1 VSQTVFGFGSAHGF
15 NLLDG
20 EPGIVFFGYFHDME
34 PLEIA
39 VRARFLLQNIGLAYE
54 RIGRDRS
61 PETVLQRQPILSL
74 LSRISVE
81 VLAPENCDRERLAA
95 KIDEYQ
101 PEARKVEVSILTPAE
116 IEQWIK
122 DEYEKMKF

>member
-1 VSQTVFGFGSAHGF
+1 
-15 NLLDG
+15 
-20 EPGIVFFGYFHDME
+20 M
-34 PLEIA
+34 
-39 VRARFLLQNIGLAYE
+39 RARFLLQNIGLAYE